1 MKHVEL
7 YEAYWKNTDPNVD
20 LTNKNEIE
28 DILKEMKHDLDD
40 FEYEIIVGEFTN
52 ESYNI
57 KYHMMNTLAFS
68 NSGLYDNKKTEII
81 VKIKESQ
88 QNLENLNKYM
98 QLSYDLM
105 KRLNNMG
112 YEIAYFNTGHE
123 YVRGLP
129 EQAIQTDIR
138 ISRK

>member
-7 YEAYWKNTDPNVD
+7 FEGWKNTSPDVD
-20 LTNKNEIE
+20 ISNKNEIE
-28 DILKEMKHDLDD
+28 DLLKEMKHDLDD
-40 FEYEIIVGEFTN
+40 FKYEVIVGDFIN

-57 KYHMMNTLAFS
+57 KYHMPNSIGFS
-68 NSGLYDNKKTEII
+68 NYVYPDILNR
-81 VKIKESQ
+81 IKENE

-98 QLSYDLM
+98 QLSHDLM

-112 YEIAYFNTGHE
+112 YEIAYFSNKHD
-123 YVRGLP
+123 YMNGLP
-129 EQAIQTDIR
+129 ETSISSDIR